1 MSLNYD
7 EHNKYHRFARM
18 VLITIVSLAVF
29 VCLWWVVSKLAN
41 NAAIPEPIETFEALF
56 SLIVNGDAVTGL
68 TLSTYVWSSLNKFLG
83 GFALALVVA
92 LPLGLILGNFKLVR
106 EFTSP
111 WIEVLRPIAPIA
123 WAPIF
128 ILLFGYVQG
137 ATFVVF
143 VGIFFP
149 MLTNIIFGVSKIDR
163 VLVDASKTLGASNLQ
178 IFTKVLIPS
187 TIPYLMNGI
196 KVGLGIGWMCI
207 VAAELYA
214 TPLGGI
220 GFYVANMITYGAFPQ
235 AYAGIIVI
243 AVLGLLTTGLAE
255 YISKRV
261 SRRMGMD
268 VRCLRA
274 RSR

>member
-1 MSLNYD
+1 MSIKFD
-7 EHNKYHRFARM
+7 EHNKYHRLVRTSIITVAS
-18 VLITIVSLAVF
+18 LIAF
-29 VCLWWVVSKLAN
+29 VCLWWLVSKIAN
-41 NAAIPEPIETFEALF
+41 NAAIPEPIETFQALF
-56 SLIVNGDAVTGL
+56 DLIANGDAVTGL
-68 TLSTYVWSSLNKFLG
+68 SLSTYISSSLSKFIR
-83 GFALALVVA
+83 GFLLALVVA
-92 LPLGLILGNFKLVR
+92 LPLGLLLGNFKYVR
-106 EFTSP
+106 EFVNP

-128 ILLFGYVQG
+128 ILLFGYIQG

-143 VGIFFP
+143 IGIFFP
-149 MLTNIIFGVSKIDR
+149 LLTNIIFGVSKIDK
-163 VLVDASKTLGASNLQ
+163 VLIDASKTLGASNMQ
-178 IFTKVLIPS
+178 IFLKVLIPS

-235 AYAGIIVI
+235 AYAGIIII

-261 SRRMGMD
+261 SKRMGMD
-268 VRCLRA
+268 A
-274 RSR
+274 